1 MFEKKKTDQLALLR
15 TVVDVSIGL
24 LWLLFPRSI
33 LWSTSIRGRARSV
46 SSTEVAFCQY
56 HMPWGFR
63 AKRTASQV
71 VMQGQRP
78 WVIPK
83 MVLLV
88 CILWFM
94 TLNGLV
100 PSASAQPGVPT
111 NTSAPPSSSG
121 AGAVKAKTFL
131 SDFEFWL
138 SAEILLF
145 GLGVVVIEFLLLRK
159 ARVTAEEALRV
170 YAVTLIIVGTLF
182 AITAGFDSNQ
192 IAPAMGLFGTIAGYL
207 LGKRS
212 SMSEKPEKQ
221 KGDEP

>member
-1 MFEKKKTDQLALLR
+1 MQRRHFRLMLTILCA
-15 TVVDVSIGL
+15 GL
-24 LWLLFPRSI
+24 TWFL
-33 LWSTSIRGRARSV
+33 GYG
-46 SSTEVAFCQY
+46 VA
-56 HMPWGFR
+56 
-63 AKRTASQV
+63 V
-71 VMQGQRP
+71 GQDKSG
-78 WVIPK
+78 I
-83 MVLLV
+83 
-88 CILWFM
+88 
-94 TLNGLV
+94 
-100 PSASAQPGVPT
+100 PT
-111 NTSAPPSSSG
+111 NVSAPLSSSG
-121 AGAVKAKTFL
+121 AGAVSAKTFL

-212 SMSEKPEKQ
+212 ALSERSDKQ
-221 KGDEP
+221 QGDGT